1 MAKIYVANAHVVL
14 EAAWCK
20 QQHAIAEKKMK
31 KHVYQETVELTTVT
45 VLKAFWKWVANGEHM
60 DTDNDW
66 QPLVSKKAIVDIV
79 KVLFPKI
86 APQLKIKE

>member
-1 MAKIYVANAHVVL
+1 
-14 EAAWCK
+14 
-20 QQHAIAEKKMK
+20 
-31 KHVYQETVELTTVT
+31 
-45 VLKAFWKWVANGEHM
+45 M